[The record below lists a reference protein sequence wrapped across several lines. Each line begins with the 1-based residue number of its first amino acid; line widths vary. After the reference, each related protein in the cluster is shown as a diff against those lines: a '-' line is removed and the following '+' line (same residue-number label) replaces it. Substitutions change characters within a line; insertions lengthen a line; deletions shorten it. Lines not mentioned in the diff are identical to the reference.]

1 MICLYCGKQIDEN
14 ASNSEK
20 KEQWHKKCIHAFFG
34 TDQMPSIDV
43 NKQELEHLVRK
54 TVKEKITV
62 PGVQKKLS
70 LHLSDDASN
79 PKLTIIDHPTGYILK
94 PQSAD
99 YIALPEAE
107 HFVMKLA
114 SLYGIQTVPCT
125 MIKLHRQSGVPYAY
139 ITKRVDRIN
148 SGKYTGLLAM
158 EDFCQLSMRTTAD
171 KYKSSYENV
180 AKIIKKYSSRPAV
193 DLSELY
199 IRLLFCYLTGNSD
212 MHLKNFSLIEN
223 HPGERK
229 YVLSPAYDLLPVN
242 VILPEDKE
250 ETALTLNGKKQNIRR
265 NDFLKYA
272 ETIGINKSAAVKMME
287 RMLTLHDKSIQS
299 IDNSFMPE
307 NMKNDMKSLMDKR
320 FTSLKG

>member
-1 MICLYCGKQIDEN
+1 
-14 ASNSEK
+14 
-20 KEQWHKKCIHAFFG
+20 
-34 TDQMPSIDV
+34 
-43 NKQELEHLVRK
+43 
-54 TVKEKITV
+54 
-62 PGVQKKLS
+62 
-70 LHLSDDASN
+70 
-79 PKLTIIDHPTGYILK
+79 
-94 PQSAD
+94 
-99 YIALPEAE
+99 
-107 HFVMKLA
+107 
-114 SLYGIQTVPCT
+114 
-125 MIKLHRQSGVPYAY
+125 
-139 ITKRVDRIN
+139 
-148 SGKYTGLLAM
+148 
-158 EDFCQLSMRTTAD
+158 
-171 KYKSSYENV
+171 
-180 AKIIKKYSSRPAV
+180 
-193 DLSELY
+193 
-199 IRLLFCYLTGNSD
+199 